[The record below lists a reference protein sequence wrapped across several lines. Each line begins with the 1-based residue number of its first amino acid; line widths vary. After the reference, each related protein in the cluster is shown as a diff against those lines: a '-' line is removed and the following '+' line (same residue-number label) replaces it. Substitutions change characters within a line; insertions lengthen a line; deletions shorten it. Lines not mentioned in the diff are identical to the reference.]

1 MICILFTLLIESL
14 KWICELIW
22 VSLCLLRSPCGL
34 PPPVD
39 EPREQDC
46 INEAMKCDRECDS
59 WSSIFNYSRKWL
71 IFLTNLQKK
80 CVNTLSQNSI
90 FTWVPYVEKQLQ
102 MSWRFISASPTSF
115 KVSSSLVYLS
125 EESPVTFKE
134 KQWKATVPLL
144 CQAIRT
150 AIWRALQLGTGAKF
164 GVYSTITYI
173 IVWPMDAN
181 AYQYQSCKDDE
192 TTAKKQ
198 AKRTQ
203 PYSAQS
209 FSIFLHLPLWLK
221 SWRTRLLQVVNSLC
235 QSGMM
240 P

>member
-1 MICILFTLLIESL
+1 MPIPCPKTAYSL
-14 KWICELIW
+14 GSHMSK
-22 VSLCLLRSPCGL
+22 S
-34 PPPVD
+34 
-39 EPREQDC
+39 
-46 INEAMKCDRECDS
+46 N
-59 WSSIFNYSRKWL
+59 F
-71 IFLTNLQKK
+71 
-80 CVNTLSQNSI
+80 
-90 FTWVPYVEKQLQ
+90 Q

-115 KVSSSLVYLS
+115 KVSSSLVCLS

-150 AIWRALQLGTGAKF
+150 AIRRALQLGTGAKF
-164 GVYSTITYI
+164 GVYSTITTYI

-192 TTAKKQ
+192 TTAQKQ
-198 AKRTQ
+198 AKSRQ
-203 PYSAQS
+203 PYSVQS

-221 SWRTRLLQVVNSLC
+221 SCRTRLLQVVNSLC